1 MTKSLDAI
9 DRRTWLEVVGTTMTA
24 ALAGGCERDPI
35 EHALPYVHT
44 PEELARSDTREF
56 ATTMTVGSR
65 AIGLVATSYRGRPIK
80 LDGNPLHPASRGGSD
95 AAAQA
100 AIYGL
105 YDTDRSQTIRHL
117 GEISSWSA
125 FLEDMRPKI
134 DAQRASQGA
143 GLRVLTERALSPT
156 LRRQLT
162 RLREQFPSSRI
173 YELEPATP
181 DASDRAI
188 RNIFGRPGRLVYHFD
203 RADVVVSLDSN
214 FLADSDA
221 GPRAIS
227 DLMKRRDTT
236 RSVTMNRVYVAEAT
250 PSVTGASSDYRLA
263 VAASQIPTLLREMC
277 HRLAFPRVAT
287 SSDAGRP
294 DAVRRWLDLVL
305 HDLEAHRGSSI
316 VVPGERQPWQIH
328 AAAFFLNQAL
338 GNLPEMMELLEP
350 DKSTASDHFAPLDRL
365 RDELSSGRVELLFLL
380 GCNPVYT
387 APVDYDFA
395 SRLQQVRDRTVQIA
409 SYQDETSRLCHWH
422 IPQTHFL
429 ETWSDARTFDG
440 TASIGQP
447 LIAPLFEA
455 KSVYEL
461 LGVLLDEPQKSS
473 YDWVRETWLGAAI
486 TSSPS
491 DTSPEKRPSAA
502 TMTEPMWERSVRD
515 GVIAE
520 SGWPTLFMEELATS
534 TTLDE
539 LLRDSTFDAASHHT
553 SGTTCELNFFVDPT
567 IHDGRFANNG
577 WLQELP
583 KPWSQLT
590 WDNAVYLSPSMA
602 RRLGANI
609 GDWLQIDGPHG
620 RLIGPAYPLEGMAE
634 TSVSV
639 SLGYGRTAGGRF
651 AEGRGINAYAVR
663 RSTHPWIVP
672 EAQVTRLAGRAS
684 LATTQEHHRMEG
696 RSPAREQNF
705 PPHAFPPSAHTNNH
719 AAPHA
724 AAPSTSAS
732 VLPTL
737 YPEREPSERAWGMV
751 IDLTKCVGCK
761 ACVVAC
767 QAENNIPI
775 VGKEGVLRS
784 REMHWLRIDT
794 YFIETTT
801 SPMAIHQPMLC
812 QHCEHAPCEV
822 VCPVAATS
830 HSSEGLNEM
839 TYNRCVGTRYC
850 SNNCPYKV
858 RRFNYLNY
866 VEDESELARLRANP
880 DVTVRTRGVMEKCT
894 YCVQRINS
902 ARRQMSIEAAQS
914 GEPLVIRD
922 GTVVTACQ
930 AACPARA
937 IEFGDLH
944 DSQSEVSRL
953 RQQPHHYGVLEELGT
968 RPRTTYLARVTHLSP
983 ESHTAAND
991 AAEGQEAFTNE

>member
-1 MTKSLDAI
+1 
-9 DRRTWLEVVGTTMTA
+9 MTA

-65 AIGLVATSYRGRPIK
+65 AIGLLATSYRGRPIK
-80 LDGNPLHPASRGGSD
+80 LDGNPHHPASLGGSD

-100 AIYGL
+100 AIYTL
-105 YDTDRSQTIRHL
+105 YDADRSQTIRHL

-134 DAQRASQGA
+134 DGQRTSQGA
-143 GLRVLTERALSPT
+143 GLRVLTERVLSPT
-156 LRRQLT
+156 LRRQLSQ
-162 RLREQFPSSRI
+162 LREQFPSSHI
-173 YELEPATP
+173 YEFEPSMSG
-181 DASDRAI
+181 ASDRAFQ
-188 RNIFGRPGRLVYHFD
+188 NILGRAARLVYHFD

-227 DLMKRRDTT
+227 DLMRRRDTT
-236 RSVTMNRVYVAEAT
+236 RSGTMSRVYVAEAT
-250 PSVTGASSDYRLA
+250 PSITGASCDYRLA
-263 VAASQIPTLLREMC
+263 VAASQIPALVRELCRHLL
-277 HRLAFPRVAT
+277 FPHV
-287 SSDAGRP
+287 SPSPSAGHS

-305 HDLEAHRGSSI
+305 HDLDTHRGSGM
-316 VVPGERQPWQIH
+316 VVPGERQPWQVH
-328 AAAFFLNQAL
+328 AAAFLLNQAL
-338 GNLPEMMELLEP
+338 GNMPEMMELLDPNE
-350 DKSTASDHFAPLDRL
+350 SAASDHFASLDQL
-365 RDELSSGRVELLFLL
+365 CDELSSGSVELLFLL
-380 GCNPVYT
+380 GCNPVYN
-387 APVDYDFA
+387 APADYNFA
-395 SRLQQVRDRTVQIA
+395 TRLKQVRDRTVQIA

-429 ETWSDARTFDG
+429 ETWSDARAFDG
-440 TASIGQP
+440 TTSIGQP
-447 LIAPLFEA
+447 LIAPLFHA

-473 YDWVRETWLGAAI
+473 YDWVRETWLGAA
-486 TSSPS
+486 TTPLPS
-491 DTSPEKRPSAA
+491 DTSPENRTSTA

-515 GVIAE
+515 GVIAA
-520 SGWPTLFMEELATS
+520 SRWPTLAPEEFTTS
-534 TTLDE
+534 TTLDD
-539 LLRDSTFDAASHHT
+539 LLNDLTFEPASQPT
-553 SGTTCELNFFVDPT
+553 SSSTCELNFFVDPT

-590 WDNAVYLSPSMA
+590 WDNALYLSPAMA
-602 RRLGANI
+602 RRLGVNI

-620 RLIGPAYPLEGMAE
+620 RLVGPAYPLEGMAD

-651 AEGRGINAYAVR
+651 AEARGINAYAVR

-672 EAQVTRLAGRAS
+672 DAQVTHLAGRAS

-696 RSPAREQNF
+696 RAPAREQNF
-705 PPHAFPPSAHTNNH
+705 PPHAFPPSAHTNHHSAAH
-719 AAPHA
+719 AAED
-724 AAPSTSAS
+724 STSAS
-732 VLPTL
+732 ELPTL
-737 YPEREPSERAWGMV
+737 YPDREPAERAWGMV

-775 VGKEGVLRS
+775 VGKDGVLRS

-794 YFIETTT
+794 YFIETPT

-902 ARRQMSIEAAQS
+902 ARRLASIEAAQS

-944 DSQSEVSRL
+944 DTQSEVSRL
-953 RQQPHHYGVLEELGT
+953 RQLPHHYGVLEELGT
-968 RPRTTYLARVTHLSP
+968 RPRTTYLARVTHRSP
-983 ESHTAAND
+983 ESPTAADD
-991 AAEGQEAFTNE
+991 AAEGQEASANE